1 MTQLVPELQA
11 IIEASRGS
19 LEPTANDLAGGR
31 ARLVAAMAMAGAAS
45 GAAASAASA
54 AGAGAGAT
62 SVGAGASAASV
73 SASASTTAAAVTTA
87 GGAAVKL
94 GAIVVGVG
102 AVVGGGTVVVDRVAS
117 PSQHVAR
124 AAKPVEMPA
133 PDRVETTRTAEVRAV
148 PTVMAVASTEPATI
162 AAQIKTSTQPSRRSV
177 PVPIPSTVPVPVRV
191 PVVVPVPAP
200 VLSPVAVPSSLSV
213 ELSLLDGARR
223 AIRAADPTTARALL
237 VEHLRQFPHGQLAEE
252 RARIAR
258 SLPAAP
264 ASQRTMP

>member
-177 PVPIPSTVPVPVRV
+177 PVPIPSTVPVRV